1 MPTEGSTKVKIYAKD
16 FQIDDVLE
24 IISKIRGLYP
34 DTIASIEVQM
44 AEPDINGQI
53 IRGGL

>member
-1 MPTEGSTKVKIYAKD
+1 MPLEGSTNLKIYTKD

-24 IISKIRGLYP
+24 IISKIRELYP